1 MEIRANYGIGADA
14 ASYLVAAFLALLGGG
29 HLLAALIKPGVD
41 PGPADWVGVTFIGI
55 GLAGLIGA
63 ISFGGGFILGA
74 TLLFAFTARAFGR
87 RALQVDLAIGFGL
100 GLSIFLLF
108 NKLLTLALPMG
119 PLERL
124 L

>member
-1 MEIRANYGIGADA
+1 MDIRANYGIGADA
-14 ASYLVAAFLALLGGG
+14 ASYLVAAVLALLGVG
-29 HLLAALIKPGVD
+29 HLLAALIKPGDD
-41 PGPADWVGVTFIGI
+41 PGPADWAGVTFIGI

-63 ISFGGGFILGA
+63 ISLGGGFILGA
-74 TLLFAFTARAFGR
+74 ALLFAFTARAFGR
-87 RALQVDLAIGFGL
+87 RALPVDLAIGFGL